1 MFDPSGY
8 SVPPFAVIF
17 WRSGSVVNDSQA
29 RPLIATLDTQ
39 RIP

>member
-17 WRSGSVVNDSQA
+17 WRSGSAVNDCQA
-29 RPLIATLDTQ
+29 RCATAADQPLL
-39 RIP
+39 